1 MELHQLECFIEL
13 SKFQNVSLTAE
24 HLNIS
29 QPALSKT
36 ISLLEAEL
44 GVKLFERVGRRI
56 RLNDHGRMFA
66 RYAEQTM
73 ETLKEGTRNVRNLEY
88 QPSGTIYLGLFS
100 YANLIA
106 DCIRDFMEEYPLVK
120 FQMYSSKSQ
129 YTIDNFETLDFTLTS
144 SLKSTSIARDGFLE
158 SFPIVEE
165 EYILVIAPE
174 LLEKYLPGSK
184 GDHLP
189 LAAFHRVPFL
199 GMANNLMFSDI
210 TYTFCQQAGFTP
222 NLAILTNDYAT
233 KLHMVSLGNIASFI
247 PEVCAPVFESYRPD
261 LRFIHLTDVSGRR
274 TIHLSRRRSSLVSQT
289 CDTFWNYAQEYFHF
303 RQ

>member
-44 GVKLFERVGRRI
+44 GVKLFDRIGRRI

-66 RYAEQTM
+66 RCAEQSIEM
-73 ETLKEGTRNVRNLEY
+73 LREGTKNVQALEY
-88 QPSGTIYLGLFS
+88 QPSGTILFGLFS

-120 FQMYSSKSQ
+120 FEMYSSKSQ
-129 YTIDNFETLDFTLTS
+129 YTIDNFDNLDFTLSS
-144 SLKSTSIARDGFLE
+144 SLSSAPISREGFLE
-158 SFPIVEE
+158 SFPIAEE
-165 EYILVIAPE
+165 EYLLVISPE
-174 LLEKYLPGSK
+174 LLEE
-184 GDHLP
+184 HLP
-189 LAAFHRVPFL
+189 DASGDQLPLSAFSRVPFL

-210 TYTFCQQAGFTP
+210 TYTLCQQAGFTP
-222 NLAILTNDYAT
+222 NLTILTNDYAT

-247 PEVCAPVFESYRPD
+247 PEICSTVFESYRPD
-261 LRFIHLTDVSGRR
+261 LRFLHLTDVNTKRVIR
-274 TIHLSRRRSSLVSQT
+274 LSRRRGSLMSQT
-289 CDTFWNYAQEYFHF
+289 CDTFWNYAREYF
-303 RQ
+303 QK